1 MKKLELKQMENI
13 MGEGKA
19 RDCAVKGALLAAA
32 VGLTVIS
39 GGLFG
44 AGAVGAGL
52 LSGVTDCL
60 EL

>member
-1 MKKLELKQMENI
+1 MENI